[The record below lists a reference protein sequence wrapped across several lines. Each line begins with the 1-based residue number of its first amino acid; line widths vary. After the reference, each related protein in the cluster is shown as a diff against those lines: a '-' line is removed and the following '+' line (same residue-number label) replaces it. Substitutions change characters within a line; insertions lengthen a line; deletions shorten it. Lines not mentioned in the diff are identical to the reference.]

1 MWGFGGNK
9 QMTDAI
15 LTMDPAKVTE
25 TPAIQLL
32 RRYYYERSLR
42 IRLFLAQLPITLTL
56 ASAAIL
62 IGFLKPSLFG
72 DTRLIIALGMSV
84 ALLAAAVAVPWE
96 KMPPGSYLIMPY
108 LDFVVVALFRQ
119 SSDTLL
125 SAGAMLVLFP
135 VFWLCASGFAPKTA
149 VFSSTLAS
157 LVVVWIPLF
166 DAPGPVTAEQLVRPL
181 LFPFMMLAF
190 SIAMVVLTTSMDRHR
205 DALIAQDRQR
215 LKDLA
220 ESQQRERLLG
230 TIVDTVGVGVV
241 VVDAE
246 GNDCLMN
253 STAETIHSL
262 GVPEHV
268 TDPEEHELVL
278 FAADKGPLAAGSRPV
293 RRAIL
298 GESFTNYQV
307 WIGAGDQA
315 RALSTTARTIRGD
328 DGISDGAVI
337 AFHDVTD
344 MVNALSAKDDFVANV
359 SHEFRTPLTAINS
372 YIAMARETPGLQPQ
386 EVVNYLEI
394 AERNAVRLNS
404 LVSDLLATT
413 TTMAVR
419 PAPALFT
426 TLIAD
431 SLGSAAPAA
440 ARNGVVVVQECQ
452 EPLLARIDAGR
463 ISQVL
468 DNLVSNAV
476 KYSPDGGTVTVRAW
490 ASGSDL
496 HCQVAD
502 TGLGLSAAE
511 QAGVFQKFFRAGS
524 AVERGIPGIG
534 LGLMISKTI
543 IDNHGGT
550 ITLQSEQGKGTTMS
564 FVIPGCVLKSL
575 PTSSGTES
583 RQP

>member
-1 MWGFGGNK
+1 
-9 QMTDAI
+9 MTDAI

-25 TPAIQLL
+25 TPATQLL

-72 DTRLIIALGMSV
+72 DTRLIMALGLSV
-84 ALLAAAVAVPWE
+84 ALLAAAVAAPWE
-96 KMPPGSYLIMPY
+96 KMPPASYLIMPY

-166 DAPGPVTAEQLVRPL
+166 DSPGPVTAEQLVRPL

-215 LKDLA
+215 VKDLT

-241 VVDAE
+241 VVDAD

-253 STAETIHSL
+253 STAEAIHAL
-262 GVPEHV
+262 GVPEHI
-268 TDPEEHELVL
+268 TAPEEHELLV

-359 SHEFRTPLTAINS
+359 SHEFRTPLSAINS
-372 YIAMARETPGLQPQ
+372 YVAMARETPGLQPQ
-386 EVVNYLEI
+386 EVVSYLDI
-394 AERNAVRLNS
+394 AERNTARLNS

-413 TTMAVR
+413 TTMSVL
-419 PAPALFT
+419 PAPTLFT

-440 ARNGVVVVQECQ
+440 ARNEVVLEQDCQ
-452 EPLLARIDAGR
+452 KPLFAKIDAGR

-550 ITLQSEQGKGTTMS
+550 LTLQSEQGKGTTMS
-564 FVIPGCVLKSL
+564 FVIPGCVLNSF